1 MDLKVKEDAVKEKII
16 NLVLV
21 ICFILSVSLIIV
33 GQKNISIVGFANEMI
48 GLIGLLLVLF
58 VYNRKYR

>member
-1 MDLKVKEDAVKEKII
+1 MKEKIL

-33 GQKNISIVGFANEMI
+33 GQKNVSIAGFANEII
-48 GLIGLLLVLF
+48 GLAGLLAVLF
-58 VYNRKYR
+58 IYNRKYR

>member
-1 MDLKVKEDAVKEKII
+1 MKEKIL

-33 GQKNISIVGFANEMI
+33 GQKNVSRVGFANEII
-48 GLIGLLLVLF
+48 GLAGLLVVLF
-58 VYNRKYR
+58 IYNRKYR

>member
-1 MDLKVKEDAVKEKII
+1 MDLKAKEDRMKEKIL

-33 GQKNISIVGFANEMI
+33 GQKNVSIVGFANEII
-48 GLIGLLLVLF
+48 GLVGLLVVLF
-58 VYNRKYR
+58 IYNRKYR

>member
-1 MDLKVKEDAVKEKII
+1 MDLKAKEDRMKEKIL

-33 GQKNISIVGFANEMI
+33 GQKNVSIVGFANEII
-48 GLIGLLLVLF
+48 GLAGLLVVLF
-58 VYNRKYR
+58 IYNRKYR

>member
-1 MDLKVKEDAVKEKII
+1 MKEKIL

-33 GQKNISIVGFANEMI
+33 GQKNVSIAGFANEII
-48 GLIGLLLVLF
+48 GLAGLLAVLL

>member
-1 MDLKVKEDAVKEKII
+1 MKEKII

-33 GQKNISIVGFANEMI
+33 GQKNVSIVGFANEII
-48 GLIGLLLVLF
+48 GLIGLLVILF
-58 VYNRKYR
+58 IYNRKYR

>member
-1 MDLKVKEDAVKEKII
+1 MKEKIV

-33 GQKNISIVGFANEMI
+33 GQKNVSIVGFTNEII
-48 GLIGLLLVLF
+48 GLAGLLVVLF

>member
-1 MDLKVKEDAVKEKII
+1 MKEKII

-33 GQKNISIVGFANEMI
+33 GQKNVSIVGFTNEII
-48 GLIGLLLVLF
+48 GLAGLLAGLF

>member
-1 MDLKVKEDAVKEKII
+1 MKEKII

-21 ICFILSVSLIIV
+21 ICFILSVSLI
-33 GQKNISIVGFANEMI
+33 KNVSIVGFTNEII
-48 GLIGLLLVLF
+48 GLAGLLVVLF

>member
-1 MDLKVKEDAVKEKII
+1 MKEKIL

-33 GQKNISIVGFANEMI
+33 GQKNVSIVGFTNEII
-48 GLIGLLLVLF
+48 GIAGFIVVLF
-58 VYNRKYR
+58 RYNRKYR